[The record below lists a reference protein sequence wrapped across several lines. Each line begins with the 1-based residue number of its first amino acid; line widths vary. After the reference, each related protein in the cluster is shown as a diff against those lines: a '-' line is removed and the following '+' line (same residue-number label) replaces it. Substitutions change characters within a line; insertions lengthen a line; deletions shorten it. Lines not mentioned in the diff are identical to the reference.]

1 MAKQINLQQMPGE
14 TLQDLYTRLAK
25 TADQRLVR
33 LEKLSSQEGFQTARE
48 WSYARAIKD
57 IEKWN
62 AGKEYKEQRFNRSMP
77 KNEAQLK
84 AKINDIRTFLQA
96 PSSTKQGIV
105 DIYKKRAETVNKK
118 YGTSFTWEDLAKF
131 YLKGMNKK
139 LEKEGGSDTILRAIG
154 IIQSAKHPEEWV
166 SEAWNNTRRAAD
178 QRVSLIE
185 DPVMDK
191 VVQSLLRKRS
201 LKELLDI

>member
-1 MAKQINLQQMPGE
+1 MAKKQINLQQMPGE
-14 TLQDLYTRLAK
+14 TLQEMYTRLAK
-25 TADQRLVR
+25 VADQRLVR
-33 LEKLSSQEGFQTARE
+33 LEKLSSQEGFQTATQ
-48 WSYARAIKD
+48 WSYARAMKD
-57 IEKWN
+57 IEKWGGS
-62 AGKEYKEQRFNRSMP
+62 GKGKPRFNKAMP
-77 KNEAQLK
+77 QNEAQLK

-105 DIYKKRAETVNKK
+105 DIYKKRADTVNQK

-166 SEAWNNTRRAAD
+166 AEAWKNTRRAAD
-178 QRVSLIE
+178 QRVSVVD
-185 DPVMDK
+185 DPIMDK

-201 LKELLDI
+201 LTELLDI

>member
-14 TLQDLYTRLAK
+14 TLQELYRRLSK

-33 LEKLSSQEGFQTARE
+33 LEKLTSEEGFKTATQ
-48 WSYARAIKD
+48 WAYARAEKD
-57 IEKWN
+57 IEKWSGD
-62 AGKEYKEQRFNRSMP
+62 GKGKPRFNRNMP
-77 KNEAQLK
+77 TNETQLK

-96 PSSTKQGIV
+96 PSSTKQGITDV
-105 DIYKKRAETVNKK
+105 YKKKADTVNKK
-118 YGTSFTWEDLAKF
+118 YGTNFTWEDLAKF

-154 IIQSAKHPEEWV
+154 IIQSAKHPEELV
-166 SEAWNNTRRAAD
+166 AEAWKNTKRAAD
-178 QRVSLIE
+178 QRVNIVD
-185 DPVMDK
+185 DPIMDR

-201 LKELLDI
+201 LTELLDI